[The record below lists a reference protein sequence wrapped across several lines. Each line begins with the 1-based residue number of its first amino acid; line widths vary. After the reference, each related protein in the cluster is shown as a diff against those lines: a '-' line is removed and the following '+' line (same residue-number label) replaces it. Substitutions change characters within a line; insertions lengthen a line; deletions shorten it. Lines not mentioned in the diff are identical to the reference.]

1 MLFIVDKYVTCV
13 LHTDRDWVE
22 EPIQKNVA
30 VLHRRWISLR
40 WGRKSKFIST
50 HLQINILL
58 KFHLLG
64 DEKVSSLA
72 LVLAQFCLWTGEY
85 HTPTNS
91 GPQTLRPWG
100 MEKYIH
106 KNSATLLN
114 FCGYHGKST
123 APTKCTSST
132 NYETQSLFYSLVLK
146 AITLS
151 SHIHKKKIKIGY
163 PNTGKLTLKNFDN
176 SSVAMNESWFI
187 EQH

>member
-50 HLQINILL
+50 HVQINILL

-91 GPQTLRPWG
+91 RPQTTSMGDGKVHSLEFSYVAQFLWISWEIHCTNKMYILNKLRNTVIILFLGSKSHNTKFPYSQKKNKNWLS
-100 MEKYIH
+100 KY
-106 KNSATLLN
+106 
-114 FCGYHGKST
+114 
-123 APTKCTSST
+123 
-132 NYETQSLFYSLVLK
+132 
-146 AITLS
+146 
-151 SHIHKKKIKIGY
+151 
-163 PNTGKLTLKNFDN
+163 
-176 SSVAMNESWFI
+176 W
-187 EQH
+187 